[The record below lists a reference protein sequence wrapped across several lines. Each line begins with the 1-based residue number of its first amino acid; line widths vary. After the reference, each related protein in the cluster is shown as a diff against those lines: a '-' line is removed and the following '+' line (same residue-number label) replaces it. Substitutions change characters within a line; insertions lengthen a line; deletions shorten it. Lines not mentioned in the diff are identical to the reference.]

1 MALSLCAE
9 IRRFGKTVFS
19 EINVMIGYILRK
31 LGYGVAVMLGIVVV
45 VFFLFNILPVDP
57 ARMTQ
62 GQRADVQS
70 LQAVRKEF
78 GLDKPV
84 PVQFVYYLNDL
95 SPVAVHV
102 RNEEEQ
108 QRYHYVSLIPISKEK
123 TIALKWPYLR
133 RSYQT
138 RKDVASLLWGV
149 IPNTLILATTAM
161 LFAIVIGVFLGVLS
175 AVHQNTWIDKA
186 ALTFSTLGISAPSFF
201 AGIIIAWVFG
211 FVLNK
216 YTGLNMSGSLYSYDP
231 FRGEIITWRNLVLPM
246 LTLGLRPLAIIVQLT
261 RSAMLDV
268 LGQDYIRTARAKG
281 LGERAVIYRHALKNA
296 LNPVITAI
304 ANWFASLLAG
314 SFFVEYVFGYN
325 GLGKATVDA
334 LEMSDFPVVMGSIL
348 FIAFIFVVINILVD
362 VLYVWIDPRVNLS

>member
-1 MALSLCAE
+1 
-9 IRRFGKTVFS
+9 
-19 EINVMIGYILRK
+19 MISYLIRK
-31 LGYGVAVMLGIVVV
+31 LFYGVAVMLGIVVV

-84 PVQFVYYLNDL
+84 PVQFAYYLNDL
-95 SPVAVHV
+95 SPIGIHL
-102 RNEEEQ
+102 NTPEERS
-108 QRYHYVSLIPISKEK
+108 RYHYRPLFAVSKK
-123 TIALKWPYLR
+123 KVIALKWPYLR

-138 RKDVASLLWGV
+138 SKDVASLLMEV
-149 IPNTLILATTAM
+149 VPNTLVLATTAM
-161 LFAIVIGVFLGVLS
+161 LFAIVIGVFLGVIS
-175 AVHQNTWIDKA
+175 AVNKDTWIDRSA
-186 ALTFSTLGISAPSFF
+186 VAFSTLGVSAPSFF
-201 AGIIIAWVFG
+201 AGIIIAWIFG
-211 FVLNK
+211 FVLSK

-231 FRGEIITWRNLVLPM
+231 FKGEVMTWKNLILPM

-261 RSAMLDV
+261 RNAMLDV
-268 LGQDYIRTARAKG
+268 LGQDYIRTAKAKG
-281 LGERAVIYRHALKNA
+281 LNNNAIIYRHALKNA

-304 ANWFASLLAG
+304 ATWFASLMAG

-325 GLGKATVDA
+325 GLGKATVNA

-362 VLYVWIDPRVNLS
+362 VIYVWIDPRVKLQ